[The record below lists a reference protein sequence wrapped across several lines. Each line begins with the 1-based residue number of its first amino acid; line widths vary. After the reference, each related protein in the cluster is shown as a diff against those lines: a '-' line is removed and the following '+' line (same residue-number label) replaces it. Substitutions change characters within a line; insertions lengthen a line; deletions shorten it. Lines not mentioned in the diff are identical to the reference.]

1 MGIESTRIV
10 REPERRAKTGISTS
24 TWYEL
29 QAVGAAPLPVK
40 LTERSVSWLESELDA
55 WLAARVAERGAAF
68 KEAASVEVD
77 A

>member
-1 MGIESTRIV
+1 METESTRIV

-29 QAVGAAPLPVK
+29 QATGAAPLPIK
-40 LTERSVSWLESELDA
+40 LTKRSVGWLESELDE

-68 KEAASVEVD
+68 KEAASEGV
-77 A
+77 AA